1 MTGRTIAAIL
11 LSARHDLHYSPTA
24 CQRGRVVPL
33 LVRGIAGAF
42 CFTGDVS
49 HSYPHEIDDRAQAI
63 AFRRES
69 SAASWLRELD
79 QNEHRTMLA
88 TGGGWALDAFR
99 CPGLQL
105 CHSHAD
111 GRLVHHPNRGRY
123 PRHVGA
129 SDICVWRMDYRRA
142 LRSVRPGEDV
152 ADFDPLVR
160 VFTFLSGFTSNF
172 TELLVCRG
180 LQGLGFGGEW
190 AAGSDGYSRY
200 GTGLLLQRR
209 TSGRCAVSNGR
220 RVSEHLNGARR
231 GDRAVLR
238 SGPTCC

>member
-1 MTGRTIAAIL
+1 MLCHGFANLIKTNTGRCLRPAEAGRSTRFDVQVYSYVIPTLMAAWSITRTEAGIL
-11 LSARHDLHYSPTA
+11 GTSA
-24 CQRGRVVPL
+24 L
-33 LVRGIAGAF
+33 LISAF
-42 CFTGDVS
+42 
-49 HSYPHEIDDRAQAI
+49 
-63 AFRRES
+63 
-69 SAASWLRELD
+69 
-79 QNEHRTMLA
+79 
-88 TGGGWALDAFR
+88 GGWIT
-99 CPGLQL
+99 G
-105 CHSHAD
+105 
-111 GRLVHHPNRGRY
+111 
-123 PRHVGA
+123 
-129 SDICVWRMDYRRA
+129 A

-209 TSGRCAVSNGR
+209 TSGRCADSNGR
-220 RVSEHLNGARR
+220 RVSEHLNGDRR